1 MTTQVQ
7 KPQVQGVDFEVTGIG
22 RIVQGDLDTLSNLD
36 FQTGKPRVNADGSEK
51 KPENFYALAFPK
63 MINNQAN
70 PDWARVQQY
79 LTNIARRDWPTF
91 FPNNSPTCV
100 NPNFHFK
107 ITDGD
112 GYDKSGV
119 HNATKEGFAGH
130 WVLRFS
136 SQFLPKRFYQGQTR
150 VDQEITQPGV
160 IKRGDFV
167 RVVFTAAGNGSTQ
180 SPGLF
185 VRGSAVE
192 LFYAG
197 KAIVSAASGPDA
209 AAALASGPAVNY
221 VPEGATAVQ
230 APGNAMPATPA
241 PASAPVQAP
250 ASAPV
255 QAPAVPG
262 AQPEPYAGYI
272 PTPVAAPAVPVAP
285 VWPPAGWTQH
295 PDNPDYWYMGSE
307 VITEATLRARQ
318 Q

>member
-7 KPQVQGVDFEVTGIG
+7 KPQVQGVDYEVTGIG

-36 FQTGKPRVNADGSEK
+36 FQTGKPRVNSDGSEK
-51 KPENFYALAFPK
+51 KPENFYAVAFPK
-63 MINNQAN
+63 MINGQPN

-150 VDQEITQPGV
+150 ADQEITQPGV
-160 IKRGDFV
+160 IKRGDWV
-167 RVVFTAAGNGSTQ
+167 RVLFTAAGNGSTQ

-192 LFYAG
+192 LFFEG
-197 KAIVSAASGPDA
+197 KAIVSASAGPDA
-209 AAALASGPAVNY
+209 ATGLASGPAVSY
-221 VPEGATAVQ
+221 VPEGATVVQ
-230 APGNAMPATPA
+230 APANAMPAVQQPPATPA
-241 PASAPVQAP
+241 PQQ
-250 ASAPV
+250 

-262 AQPEPYAGYI
+262 QQPEPYSGYI
-272 PTPVAAPAVPVAP
+272 PTPEQAPAVPSVPTTP

-295 PDNPDYWYMGSE
+295 PQNPQYWYMGTE
-307 VITEATLRARQ
+307 VITEAELRARQ

>member
-7 KPQVQGVDFEVTGIG
+7 KPQVQGVDYEVTGIG

-36 FQTGKPRVNADGSEK
+36 FQTGKPRVNSDGSEK
-51 KPENFYALAFPK
+51 KPENFYAVAFPK
-63 MINNQAN
+63 MINGQPN

-150 VDQEITQPGV
+150 ADQEITQPGV
-160 IKRGDFV
+160 IKRGDWV
-167 RVVFTAAGNGSTQ
+167 RVLFTAAGNGSTQ

-192 LFYAG
+192 LFFEG
-197 KAIVSAASGPDA
+197 KAIVSASAGPDA
-209 AAALASGPAVNY
+209 ATGLASGPAVNY
-221 VPEGATAVQ
+221 VPEGATVVQ
-230 APGNAMPATPA
+230 APANAMPAVQQPPATPA
-241 PASAPVQAP
+241 PQ
-250 ASAPV
+250 

-262 AQPEPYAGYI
+262 QQPEPYSGYI
-272 PTPVAAPAVPVAP
+272 PTPEQAPAVPSAPVAP
-285 VWPPAGWTQH
+285 VWPPVGWQVH
-295 PDNPDYWYMGSE
+295 PQNPAYYHNGTE
-307 VITEATLRARQ
+307 VITEAELRARQ

>member
-7 KPQVQGVDFEVTGIG
+7 KPQIQGVDYEVTGIG

-36 FQTGKPRVNADGSEK
+36 FQTGKPRVNSDGTEK
-51 KPENFYALAFPK
+51 KPENFYAVAFPK
-63 MINNQAN
+63 MINGQPN

-150 VDQEITQPGV
+150 ADQEITQAGV
-160 IKRGDFV
+160 IKRGDWV
-167 RVVFTAAGNGSTQ
+167 RVLFTAAGNGSTQ

-192 LFYAG
+192 LFFEG
-197 KAIVSAASGPDA
+197 KAIVSASAGPDA
-209 AAALASGPAVNY
+209 ATGLASGPAVSY

-230 APGNAMPATPA
+230 APVNAMPAVQQPPATPA
-241 PASAPVQAP
+241 PQQ
-250 ASAPV
+250 

-262 AQPEPYAGYI
+262 QQPEPYSGYI
-272 PTPVAAPAVPVAP
+272 PVPEQAPAVPAAP
-285 VWPPAGWTQH
+285 AWPPVGWQVH
-295 PDNPDYWYMGSE
+295 PQNPAYYHNGTE
-307 VITEATLRARQ
+307 VITEAELRARQ

>member
-7 KPQVQGVDFEVTGIG
+7 KPQVQGVDYEVTGIG

-36 FQTGKPRVNADGSEK
+36 FQTGKPRVNSDGSEK
-51 KPENFYALAFPK
+51 KPENFYAVAFPK
-63 MINNQAN
+63 MINGQPN

-150 VDQEITQPGV
+150 ADQEITQPGV
-160 IKRGDFV
+160 IKRGDWV
-167 RVVFTAAGNGSTQ
+167 RVLFTAAGNGSTQ

-192 LFYAG
+192 LFFEG
-197 KAIVSAASGPDA
+197 KAIVSASAGPDA
-209 AAALASGPAVNY
+209 ATGLASGPAVNY
-221 VPEGATAVQ
+221 VPEGATVVQ
-230 APGNAMPATPA
+230 APANAMPAVQQPPATPA
-241 PASAPVQAP
+241 PQ
-250 ASAPV
+250 

-262 AQPEPYAGYI
+262 QQPEPYSGYI
-272 PTPVAAPAVPVAP
+272 PTPEQAPAVPSAPVAP
-285 VWPPAGWTQH
+285 VWPPVGWQVH
-295 PDNPDYWYMGSE
+295 PQNPAYYHNGTE
-307 VITEATLRARQ
+307 VITEA
-318 Q
+318 

>member
-7 KPQVQGVDFEVTGIG
+7 KPQVQGVDYEVTGIG

-36 FQTGKPRVNADGSEK
+36 FQTGKPRVNHDGTEK
-51 KPENFYALAFPK
+51 KPENFYAVAFPK
-63 MINNQAN
+63 MINGQPN

-150 VDQEITQPGV
+150 ADQEITQPGV

-167 RVVFTAAGNGSTQ
+167 RVLFTAAGNGSTQ

-192 LFYAG
+192 LFFEG
-197 KAIVSAASGPDA
+197 KAIVSASAGPDA
-209 AAALASGPAVNY
+209 ATGLASGPAVSY
-221 VPEGATAVQ
+221 VPEGATAVH
-230 APGNAMPATPA
+230 APANAMPATQQPPA
-241 PASAPVQAP
+241 TPVPQ
-250 ASAPV
+250 

-262 AQPEPYAGYI
+262 QQPEPYAGYI
-272 PTPVAAPAVPVAP
+272 PVPEQAPAVPAAP

-295 PDNPDYWYMGSE
+295 PQNPQYWYMGTE
-307 VITEATLRARQ
+307 VITEAELRARQ

>member
-1 MTTQVQ
+1 MTAQVQ
-7 KPQVQGVDFEVTGIG
+7 KPQVQGVDYEVTGIG

-36 FQTGKPRVNADGSEK
+36 FQTGQPRRNADGTEK
-51 KPENFYALAFPK
+51 KPENFYAVAFPK
-63 MINNQAN
+63 MINGQPN

-91 FPNNSPTCV
+91 FPNGTTQCV

-150 VDQEITQPGV
+150 ADQEITQPGV

-167 RVVFTAAGNGSTQ
+167 RVLFTAAGNGSTQ

-192 LFYAG
+192 LFFEG
-197 KAIVSAASGPDA
+197 KAIVTAGAGPDA
-209 AAALASGPAVNY
+209 ATGLASGPAVNY

-230 APGNAMPATPA
+230 APANAMPGAPATSAPVAQPA
-241 PASAPVQAP
+241 PATAAAP
-250 ASAPV
+250 AEPYTGYIP
-255 QAPAVPG
+255 APAVP
-262 AQPEPYAGYI
+262 
-272 PTPVAAPAVPVAP
+272 TAPAVPAAP
-285 VWPPAGWTQH
+285 APFPPAGWQQH
-295 PDNPDYWYMGSE
+295 PQNPAYYHNGVE
-307 VITEATLRARQ
+307 VITEAELRARG
-318 Q
+318 

>member
-7 KPQVQGVDFEVTGIG
+7 KPQVQGVDYEVTGVG

-36 FQTGKPRVNADGSEK
+36 FQTGKPRVNSDGTEK
-51 KPENFYALAFPK
+51 KPENFYAVAFPK
-63 MINNQAN
+63 MINGQPN

-119 HNATKEGFAGH
+119 HNASKEGFAGH

-150 VDQEITQPGV
+150 ADQEITQPGV
-160 IKRGDFV
+160 IKRGDWV
-167 RVVFTAAGNGSTQ
+167 RVLFTAAGNGSTQ

-192 LFYAG
+192 LFFEG
-197 KAIVSAASGPDA
+197 KAIVSASAGPDA
-209 AAALASGPAVNY
+209 ATGLASGPVVNY
-221 VPEGATAVQ
+221 VPEGATVVQ
-230 APGNAMPATPA
+230 APANAMPAVQQPPATPA
-241 PASAPVQAP
+241 PQ
-250 ASAPV
+250 

-262 AQPEPYAGYI
+262 QQPEPYSGYI
-272 PTPVAAPAVPVAP
+272 PVPEQAPTVPVAP

-295 PDNPDYWYMGSE
+295 PNNPAYWYKDKE
-307 VITEATLRARQ
+307 VITEAELRARQ